1 MRKINHI
8 ELGKELSKELYK
20 NIDKKYFKYKTFVFS
35 NIIPDCIPTFI
46 YIRHNIKSTFKKL
59 EKLIKDLFLL
69 EINTYKFWI
78 KLGCIMHY
86 ISDYFTYPHTKIFNK
101 GFIEHNKYEKKLR
114 INFKSNI
121 DISNYNVK
129 QNFQTIDDILS
140 YIKNQQN
147 IYYLDKN
154 KNKSIFVDIEYI
166 GRVCKTVFEN
176 IIFYK
181 TNNCFC

>member
-1 MRKINHI
+1 
-8 ELGKELSKELYK
+8 
-20 NIDKKYFKYKTFVFS
+20 
-35 NIIPDCIPTFI
+35 
-46 YIRHNIKSTFKKL
+46 
-59 EKLIKDLFLL
+59 
-69 EINTYKFWI
+69 
-78 KLGCIMHY
+78 MHY